1 MFDTL
6 PQIKT
11 EHVSSSVTGHIPSS
25 SKGKTGKKTVIE
37 DVEDDIDELPDSD
50 FSRATV
56 RLFYEIDNVKAGLLP
71 SSKFGDLI
79 EIIGVGFHSED
90 LAGQLRKVD
99 SNESGSLDH
108 FSFVMCYEE
117 LCSIPPPMLG
127 LDAIILKGRKKYPK
141 RQRTGSEE
149 IAAGADW

>member
-1 MFDTL
+1 MVGFKFGSSTGRSRLSFDTL

-11 EHVSSSVTGHIPSS
+11 EHVSGSVTGHIPSS

-56 RLFYEIDNVKAGLLP
+56 RLFYEIDNGKAGLLP

-79 EIIGVGFHSED
+79 QIIGVGFHGED

-99 SNESGSLDH
+99 PNESGSLDH
-108 FSFVMCYEE
+108 FPFVMCYVELFEGPDGNKLEE
-117 LCSIPPPMLG
+117 EVSLES
-127 LDAIILKGRKKYPK
+127 
-141 RQRTGSEE
+141 T
-149 IAAGADW
+149 